1 MTKLQIVYQIIC
13 EIKLYVLSSH
23 LVQHLGQGNIDIPP
37 VVPKSY
43 KYW

>member
-23 LVQHLGQGNIDIPP
+23 LVQHLGQDEILIAPL
-37 VVPKSY
+37 
-43 KYW
+43 

>member
-23 LVQHLGQGNIDIPP
+23 LVHHLDQDEILITPQ
-37 VVPKSY
+37 
-43 KYW
+43 